1 MLSQPALDQISFVG
15 NQKPVSNPGI
25 PTIDLSKPE
34 SKTLLVKACEEFG
47 FFNHGIPLEFID
59 RLGAEAVKFFSLPQS
74 EKEKA
79 GPANLFGYGNNR
91 IGPNGDVGWIEYL
104 LFQTNANSISQRSWA
119 ISRENPEIFCS
130 AVSDYISAVKKL
142 ACGVLGSLT
151 EGQKAEPSLT
161 GFGERTDPQIISVLR
176 SNNTSGLQIS
186 LSDGS
191 WVSVPPDHNSFVIV
205 GDSLQNGLNMVD
217 PIENGRA
224 AVLQKLW

>member
-1 MLSQPALDQISFVG
+1 MVLSQPTLDQISFVG
-15 NQKPVSNPGI
+15 NKKPVSNPGI

-47 FFNHGIPLEFID
+47 FFNHGIPLEFTD
-59 RLGAEAVKFFSLPQS
+59 RLGAEAVKFFYLPQP

-91 IGPNGDVGWIEYL
+91 IGPNADVGWIGYL

-130 AVSDYISAVKKL
+130 TVSDYISAMKKL
-142 ACGVLGSLT
+142 ACGVLESLT
-151 EGQKAEPSLT
+151 EGRKVEPSLT

-191 WVSVPPDHNSFVIV
+191 WVLVPPDHNSFVIV
-205 GDSLQNGLNMVD
+205 GDSLQV
-217 PIENGRA
+217 
-224 AVLQKLW
+224 